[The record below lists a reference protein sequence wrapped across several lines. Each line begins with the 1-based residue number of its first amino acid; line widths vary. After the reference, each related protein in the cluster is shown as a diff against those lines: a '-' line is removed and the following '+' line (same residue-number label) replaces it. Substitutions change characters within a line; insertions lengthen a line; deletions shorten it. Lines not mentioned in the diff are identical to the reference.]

1 MFLKEYIEKV
11 NLKKKLADTKKSMK
25 NYPACKELTLHLCY
39 RARVGR
45 SRSDRADRALNRSE
59 PLPSTSRSIPT
70 RQLRRSTEL
79 RCSHPIS
86 PLPSTSKGG
95 RNYGAS
101 KGKDSSKTPIP
112 STSKDNVDTCT
123 VKTENAAEEKEKS
136 GDSLLMDVSEQE
148 GNDTEDDDGDEE
160 AERESD
166 TEDMEASAEEGDR
179 LSEMS
184 DSFSNSSLYRSRIP
198 VPIAGSF
205 GNHLVSDLGLGLEVI
220 KLKYSL
226 KLKIKRDDWLLADTC
241 PQAANHCA
249 LF

>member
-1 MFLKEYIEKV
+1 MSGRKES
-11 NLKKKLADTKKSMK
+11 NQTQHT
-25 NYPACKELTLHLCY
+25 ELSLYLCY

-45 SRSDRADRALNRSE
+45 SRSERADRALNRSE

-123 VKTENAAEEKEKS
+123 VKTENAAEEKEKA

-160 AERESD
+160 GERESD

-205 GNHLVSDLGLGLEVI
+205 GNHLVSVLGPGLEVI
-220 KLKYSL
+220 KLFLFSTQLSMKFIILINVKMPSIVGILIFMRMINTTSEHL
-226 KLKIKRDDWLLADTC
+226 KA
-241 PQAANHCA
+241 
-249 LF
+249 